1 MMKFASFICC
11 CIFSVCLSQQ
21 SLAAG
26 YGLIDNNA
34 RDTPIEV
41 EKSIPELVAY
51 LTKDLTTVEDKARAI
66 AVWIAYH
73 VDFDDYKQKRMENE
87 DKETLP
93 ENNASEKPFTTRV
106 ATSYGFATLFKE
118 MAAAA
123 GLQAAV
129 INGNYK
135 GFRASSPAKG
145 NSGASK
151 NDKYRSNWYWN
162 AVSDGENW
170 HLLDTAIA
178 ADGLNM
184 PNNYASDTAYE
195 KEMERKTAQ
204 GEYLHLKISGK
215 IRNNKSLKDN
225 DLWFFVK
232 PQEMIKTHFPLNPK
246 WQLLPQPKQA
256 SSFFAS

>member
-1 MMKFASFICC
+1 MKNFLVLAVFVLSFMTVLEGWAAS
-11 CIFSVCLSQQ
+11 
-21 SLAAG
+21 
-26 YGLIDNNA
+26 YGLTDVNA
-34 RDTPIEV
+34 RDTPVEV
-41 EKSIPELVAY
+41 EKSVPELVTY
-51 LTKDLTTVEDKARAI
+51 LTKDLTSAEDKARAI

-73 VDFDDYKQKRMENE
+73 IDFDDYKQKRMENQ
-87 DKETLP
+87 DETYIP
-93 ENNASEKPFTTRV
+93 ENNAEEKPFTTRV

-118 MAAAA
+118 MAEAA

-145 NSGASK
+145 NAGASK
-151 NDKYRSNWYWN
+151 SQKYRSNWYWN

-184 PNNYASDTAYE
+184 PNSYSSDRAYVRDMNK
-195 KEMERKTAQ
+195 KEEQ
-204 GEYLHLKISGK
+204 GEYLYLKIAGK
-215 IRNNKSLKDN
+215 IRSSKTLKDN

-232 PQEMIKTHFPLNPK
+232 PQNMIKTHFPLNPK
-246 WQLLPQPKQA
+246 WQLLTPPKQA
-256 SSFFAS
+256 SSFFAD